1 MRTLNVPL
9 SALTPSLD
17 LTLGED
23 AAKTGRT
30 LSWSDVKTDW
40 LMPYLDEKK
49 LTDAGAD
56 MFRFRISLRKEGD
69 LVRARIRI
77 FQTPELECARSLT
90 LFRQTFETEQVAFF
104 VSDKDSEFRGERE
117 LSENEMEAY
126 PLEGNRVELDALLL
140 DALEMAL
147 PTVPLCRPDCL
158 GLCSEC
164 GVGLNDR
171 GACGSALRK
180 GTECPHFG
188 VEPH

>member
-23 AAKTGRT
+23 AAKVGRT
-30 LSWSDVKTDW
+30 LAWSDVKTPW
-40 LMPYLDEKK
+40 LMPYLEEKK
-49 LTDAGAD
+49 LADAGPD
-56 MFRFRISLRKEGD
+56 MFRFRISLRKEGE

-104 VSDKDSEFRGERE
+104 MREDDAEVRGERE

-158 GLCSEC
+158 GLCAEC
-164 GVGLNDR
+164 GAGLNER
-171 GACGSALRK
+171 GVCGRTQSKSVA
-180 GTECPHFG
+180 CPHFQS
-188 VEPH
+188 EPH